1 MSASNE
7 DQITAMRIRVEF
19 AKTEPMRY
27 TSHLDLYRAWE
38 RLLRRAGMQ
47 LVFSQGFNPRPKL
60 QLAAPL
66 ALGITSRAEI
76 IDFWLSD
83 VPGDLDQLKSRL
95 HAAQPPGIEIQAVE
109 AIDPAAPPL
118 QKLVAAARYQVTLLD
133 PVQALDQKIGALL
146 ASEALIREKRGK
158 TYDLRPLVQE
168 LSTEKSA
175 PDQIQMLLAARD
187 GGTGR
192 PEEVLLALDIQPE
205 NTRIE
210 RTQIIYQ
217 QDIVH

>member
-1 MSASNE
+1 VSTSNE
-7 DQITAMRIRVEF
+7 HQITAMRIRVEF

-95 HAAQPPGIEIQAVE
+95 QAAQPPGIEIQAVE

-158 TYDLRPLVQE
+158 TYDLRPSPNTPGSPGWRHRQ
-168 LSTEKSA
+168 A
-175 PDQIQMLLAARD
+175 GRGPAR
-187 GGTGR
+187 
-192 PEEVLLALDIQPE
+192 P
-205 NTRIE
+205 
-210 RTQIIYQ
+210 
-217 QDIVH
+217 